1 MYSKTK
7 RYIGIAAIFCL
18 IICVAC
24 IFVSLSATS
33 SAEADSDA
41 NSQSAI
47 NERAFGDLDAMTEEE
62 IQAMNERGAQKLAE
76 VRAKYQSE
84 VRVNEYG
91 QTYGSEL
98 AGDPNTGEGV
108 PDLISVM
115 ASNGKDGYMYFSDV
129 QKIYQRDFTVT
140 PEELEIT
147 APQKEEAIAKAL
159 NELITDK
166 YGCELISTE
175 ELLEINKNR
184 SSMGGAAAAYQEA
197 QAKVVARVES
207 NKDVNGKAI
216 VEVTKRSNVNLKDEA
231 ISKLASNANIDAAGS
246 AQKLLDQV
254 TYDILYQ
261 QARDTTGVPIPVYLS
276 DGRTLIGEYRMDSL

>member
-1 MYSKTK
+1 MYFRTK
-7 RYIGIAAIFCL
+7 RYIGIAAVISL

-24 IFVSLSATS
+24 ILVSLSATS

-47 NERAFGDLDAMTEEE
+47 NERAFGDVDAMTDEE
-62 IQAMNERGAQKLAE
+62 IQAMNERGAQKIAE

-84 VRVNEYG
+84 VQVNEYG

-108 PDLISVM
+108 PELISVM
-115 ASNGKDGYMYFSDV
+115 ATNGKDGYMYFSDV

-140 PEELEIT
+140 PEELEVT

-184 SSMGGAAAAYQEA
+184 SSMGGAASAYHQA
-197 QAKVVARVES
+197 QAKVVSRVEA
-207 NKDVNGKAI
+207 NMDVNGKAI
-216 VEVTKRSNVNLKDEA
+216 VEATKRSANLKDEA
-231 ISKLASNANIDAAGS
+231 ISKLASNANIDASGS
-246 AQKLLDQV
+246 AQKLLDQA